1 MTIYLK
7 RYLIKIPSDITISYC
22 DKKQVL
28 LIKGPL
34 GKKLLKLQ
42 TKIEIFEQR
51 NILYVTNSS
60 FEKLSNNV
68 KKNIKILRG
77 TIVAL
82 IKQIFLEVSTV
93 LHKKLNFVGVGYKN
107 FVLDDKIMH
116 FKLGYSHDLFFKIP
130 TSVSI
135 QSRKTTKVFISSNKY
150 NYVSQIAALIR
161 SYKTPEPYKGKGI
174 LYSNEIIKLKEGKKI

>member
-116 FKLGYSHDLFFKIP
+116 FKLGYSHDLFFQNTNISFYSIP
-130 TSVSI
+130 
-135 QSRKTTKVFISSNKY
+135 
-150 NYVSQIAALIR
+150 
-161 SYKTPEPYKGKGI
+161 
-174 LYSNEIIKLKEGKKI
+174 